1 MILADKIIQLRKK
14 NGWSQEQLGEQLDVS
29 RQSVS
34 KWESGLSIPDLEKI
48 LKMSE
53 LFGVS
58 TDYLLKDEIEEAL
71 PSETEAPAETAR
83 LIEVE
88 YANEYMD
95 LVRKVSPRFAW
106 AVSALIL
113 SPVALILLGGV
124 AEFTAYLS
132 EGAAAGIGLTALFL
146 MVAGAVTIL
155 ILNGMKLSPYE
166 YLKKEEIALA
176 YGVRGI
182 VEKRKQADEGRYRLC
197 IALGVALCILSVIPL
212 LIAAC
217 LEMFDLVI
225 LCTVGLLLLM
235 ISVAVHLFIRV
246 GMVWGSY
253 QKLLQEEAYTKEE
266 KETNKKLSFFP
277 GIYWCTVTAL
287 YLGISFTFDNWDAS
301 WIVWPVA
308 GVLFAAVMGIAH
320 QIVGKKK

>member
-95 LVRKVSPRFAW
+95 LVRESFAPVCLGCFGPDTLSGGPDPPRRRRGVYGVPLRRRGGGHRSYG
-106 AVSALIL
+106 AVSD
-113 SPVALILLGGV
+113 GGRRGDHSD
-124 AEFTAYLS
+124 F
-132 EGAAAGIGLTALFL
+132 
-146 MVAGAVTIL
+146 
-155 ILNGMKLSPYE
+155 KRYE
-166 YLKKEEIALA
+166 ALA
-176 YGVRGI
+176 
-182 VEKRKQADEGRYRLC
+182 L
-197 IALGVALCILSVIPL
+197 
-212 LIAAC
+212 
-217 LEMFDLVI
+217 
-225 LCTVGLLLLM
+225 
-235 ISVAVHLFIRV
+235 
-246 GMVWGSY
+246 
-253 QKLLQEEAYTKEE
+253 
-266 KETNKKLSFFP
+266 
-277 GIYWCTVTAL
+277 
-287 YLGISFTFDNWDAS
+287 
-301 WIVWPVA
+301 
-308 GVLFAAVMGIAH
+308 
-320 QIVGKKK
+320 